1 MLATGRFTD
10 REETP
15 VARLNDAQ
23 RAFIQDNPF
32 VGVVTTLRADGSP
45 HSTVVWVHAT
55 DEAVEFNTPAE
66 SAKARHIAAD
76 PRITLVVVDPAEM
89 YRWVGVSGT
98 ATVTA
103 DGADEHIDMLA
114 KKFLGA
120 DTYPFRR
127 PDQTRLRVTIAP
139 ESISGI
145 GFSE

>member
-1 MLATGRFTD
+1 
-10 REETP
+10 

-55 DEAVEFNTPAE
+55 DDAVEFNTPGV
-66 SAKARHIAAD
+66 SAKARHVAAD

-98 ATVTA
+98 ATVSA
-103 DGADEHIDMLA
+103 EGADEHIDLLA
-114 KKFLGA
+114 KKFLGV

-127 PDQTRLRVTIAP
+127 PDETRLKVTITP
-139 ESISGI
+139 ESVSGI
-145 GFSE
+145 GFSEE